1 MREVR
6 VEPSESPPIRAG
18 ALRRVAAATRA
29 VDSTQY
35 VTRVGWSEPVHRLE
49 GAAGAVWMALADH
62 DRVDSL
68 AAALGVDAD
77 DEFLVAALDLLAEH
91 GLIETDADG

>member
-1 MREVR
+1 MD
-6 VEPSESPPIRAG
+6 PSESPPVSAG
-18 ALRRVAAATRA
+18 ALRRVAAATRS
-29 VDSTQY
+29 VGSTHY
-35 VTRVGWSEPVHRLE
+35 VTRVGWSEPVHRLD
-49 GAAGAVWMALADH
+49 GAAGAVWLALADH

-91 GLIETDADG
+91 GLIETDPDG